1 MPSFPPMNL
10 IHPVSGTGL
19 TSLGSIQF
27 SGMSLIEG
35 VTSDQTELHDGNG
48 YSPPSKFDAE
58 SPQIALNPDF
68 GNINPT
74 LVPPCTV
81 EADQL

>member
-1 MPSFPPMNL
+1 MTL
-10 IHPVSGTGL
+10 IHPVFGTGL

-35 VTSDQTELHDGNG
+35 VTSDQTELHEGNG
-48 YSPPSKFDAE
+48 YSPPPKIEAE
-58 SPQIALNPDF
+58 SPQIALIPEFSNL
-68 GNINPT
+68 NST
-74 LVPPCTV
+74 LVPPWTV

>member
-1 MPSFPPMNL
+1 MNL
-10 IHPVSGTGL
+10 IHPAFGTGL

-48 YSPPSKFDAE
+48 YSPPSKIEAE
-58 SPQIALNPDF
+58 SPQIALIPDF
-68 GNINPT
+68 SNVNPT
-74 LVPPCTV
+74 FVPPCTV